1 METPKGSR
9 SRSRSRSPKRHGSR
23 SRSASRSRSGSP
35 RRSRSPS
42 PKTFMTE
49 LFLNPKHE
57 NVFQYMQK
65 NYMEPEDRISLRQV
79 AKGVNVVGDKELDKL
94 FAQRKKLHQKLMR
107 LELSRKQLEEYF
119 YEFHALGDMEQ
130 KGYTF
135 ERIQNIRDKIENQER
150 ELFHVIKELF
160 TRGIVLDARDQQL
173 IRTLR
178 SNGKVDQYM
187 NWKTKPSIF
196 NFL

>member
-1 METPKGSR
+1 
-9 SRSRSRSPKRHGSR
+9 
-23 SRSASRSRSGSP
+23 
-35 RRSRSPS
+35 
-42 PKTFMTE
+42 MTE

-173 IRTLR
+173 IQALR
-178 SNGKVDQYM
+178 NSGKVDRNM
-187 NWKTKPSIF
+187 NWRTTANPF
-196 NFL
+196 NFN